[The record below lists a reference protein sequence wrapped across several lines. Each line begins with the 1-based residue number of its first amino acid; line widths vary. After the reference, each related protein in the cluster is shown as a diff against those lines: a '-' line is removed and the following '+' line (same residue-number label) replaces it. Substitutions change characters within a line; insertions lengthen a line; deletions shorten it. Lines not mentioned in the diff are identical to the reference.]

1 MIPSWKSLASALFAL
16 SAALTSGAAVG
27 QEAYPTA
34 RPITMVVAF
43 PPGGVADLTARPI
56 AVPLESI
63 LKQRVIVE
71 NKGGAG
77 GAIGNAFVAKAR
89 PDGYTL
95 LMALSSVTILP
106 EADKVNGRQ
115 PSYELSQLVPI
126 ALVSAD
132 PTVLVVRSESPYR
145 SVKDLVAAAKAN
157 PGKINYSSSGYYG
170 ALHTPMA
177 MFALASDINLFH
189 IPYQGG
195 GPAVAALLGGQVD
208 ALASGPGPVLPHI
221 KAGKLRPLAT
231 WGAKRH
237 PALPEVPTLKEL
249 GIDNEFY
256 IWAGLFAPAGT
267 PEPII
272 RQLRDAVKLAVNDA
286 QFKKSMEG
294 AGQPIFYLDAPE
306 FKQFVDT
313 DAKKMAEVVK
323 AIGKV
328 EDKK

>member
-1 MIPSWKSLASALFAL
+1 MKTQFKALVG
-16 SAALTSGAAVG
+16 AALAAGLAAGSVNA
-27 QEAYPTA
+27 QDAYPTA

-56 AVPLESI
+56 AVPLEGI
-63 LKQRVIVE
+63 LKQRVVVE
-71 NKGGAG
+71 NKSGAG
-77 GAIGNAFVAKAR
+77 GGIGNAFVAKAR

-106 EADKVNGRQ
+106 EADRVNGR
-115 PSYELSQLVPI
+115 PMSYELSQLAPI

-132 PTVLVVRSESPYR
+132 PTFLVVRSDTPYR

-177 MFALASDINLFH
+177 MFTLATGIDLFH

-195 GPAVAALLGGQVD
+195 GPAVTAILGGQVD

-237 PALPEVPTLKEL
+237 PALPEGPTLKEL

-267 PEPII
+267 PEAVL
-272 RQLRDAVKLAVNDA
+272 RQLRDAVKAAVNDP
-286 QFKKSMEG
+286 QFRKAMEG

-306 FKQFVDT
+306 FRQFVEQ
-313 DAKKMAEVVK
+313 DARKMADVVR

-328 EDKK
+328 EEKK